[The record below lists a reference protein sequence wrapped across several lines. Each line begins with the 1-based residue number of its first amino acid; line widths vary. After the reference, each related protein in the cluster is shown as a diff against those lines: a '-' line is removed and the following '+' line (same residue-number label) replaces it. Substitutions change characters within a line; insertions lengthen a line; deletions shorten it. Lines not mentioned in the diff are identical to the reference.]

1 MQWRWVGAIF
11 AIFAIVATTIALVYV
26 FVLAPE
32 ASGTTKQETRSS
44 DPGASAASTTPSASA
59 SLATVAP
66 SASIATVAPSLA
78 PCEYEP
84 LADARKWACRPQ
96 GGQSG
101 QAWYATAREAR
112 AACSASDSCKG
123 YFHDARG
130 YAVSSFLPS
139 ECSRQPTEHD
149 TPVAFHAKAAHA
161 REPFESEQAAGGKWT
176 MNLKT
181 KSVSACAAPS
191 SRRNSTFR
199 VCANSDAA
207 SKRCAY
213 VRSGVLDPNMC
224 TAAPEPTYAAF
235 VPKLAS
241 GAFGPSRGRQRAT
254 ASCAYRV
261 VADEADARCM
271 CAADE
276 KCAGYYADAQ
286 RFALSVSEPGECEVD
301 WALDQSALDA
311 ADKCTLLG
319 EGWENTGAKETWCVH
334 KCGTNVCTVTPPCPA
349 GWTEESNRC
358 LPPCP
363 RARGRSNYCTLSNTA
378 PQCPPGFE
386 KLKTTSVNEDI
397 ADGLGSAF
405 SYVTHGLFGSPQPL
419 TQYVCAPSAREL
431 ATVAKTATRA

>member
-1 MQWRWVGAIF
+1 MQWRWLGAAV
-11 AIFAIVATTIALVYV
+11 AIIAIVATTIALVFV
-26 FVLAPE
+26 FNLSPAT
-32 ASGTTKQETRSS
+32 SGTTKRSF
-44 DPGASAASTTPSASA
+44 DPGASASFATAAPSASF
-59 SLATVAP
+59 ATVAP
-66 SASIATVAPSLA
+66 SAPSVAPSATVAPSVA

-130 YAVSSFLPS
+130 YGTSAFLPS
-139 ECSRQPTEHD
+139 ECARQATERD
-149 TPVAFHAKAAHA
+149 TRVAFHAKAAHA
-161 REPFESEQAAGGKWT
+161 KEPTVENATAGGKWT

-191 SRRNSTFR
+191 SRGNSTFR

-224 TAAPEPTYAAF
+224 TAAPEATYAAF

-271 CAADE
+271 CAADA

-319 EGWENTGAKETWCVH
+319 EGWESVGATEKYCVH
-334 KCGTNVCTVTPPCPA
+334 KCGTSVCTLTPPCPA
-349 GWTEESNRC
+349 GWTAENNQC

-363 RARGRSNYCTLSNTA
+363 RARGLFNYCTLSNTA

-386 KLKTTSVNEDI
+386 KLKATGLGEDI
-397 ADGLGSAF
+397 ADGLGSF
-405 SYVTHGLFGSPQPL
+405 VSFLTGDLFGSPKPL

-431 ATVAKTATRA
+431 ATAARA